1 MAIPFILLGVL
12 MIFLC
17 GASATLLAQRDTTP
31 PQIERTVPDLSEK
44 VAPELKAI
52 RIVFSEKMQG
62 MDVGF
67 YGVPVGDLRWAD
79 DDTTLVVSFRQ
90 PLSPSKVYRLI
101 LGGDGNITDKA
112 GNPLAEHILTFTTEG
127 PDPVTPT
134 FVDIT
139 PVHVIGNE
147 ELDFSK
153 ELLCPVSEVPAEGFN
168 YPYYLFIPHGVD
180 VNKPLHLLVEPCNSG
195 TTTDNFKSHD
205 QKAKGLAEAS
215 HANQIAK
222 KLKVPLLVPVFP
234 RPGGDLWHI
243 YTHALDRDTLLIK
256 DGDLQRIDLQLIKMI
271 AHTQRFLQHNNVKV
285 KKKVFMNGFSA
296 SGTFTNRFAIL
307 HPRVVRAVAT
317 GGVNSIPTFPTDR
330 WKGTPM
336 RYPVGIADVKE
347 IAGLDFD
354 EAAYEK
360 VSQYIYMG
368 AFDDNDTVPYR
379 DAYDEVD
386 AELVKNLIGAKMMP
400 DRWGVSQAIY
410 RELGIPA
417 QFVTYESTGH
427 EIKTEMIE
435 DVVAFF
441 KANSDAE
448 IVEIDPHQYGPERHI
463 VLNANTATESGR
475 HLAEGTVD
483 LRKTD
488 AALTS
493 AGYSTRGMGL
503 DDPSPRY
510 MLLSYLI
517 HYPTDLFRFPL
528 GVGDT
533 WTQEGKWD
541 TQVETTLA
549 GYEQVVVSAG
559 TFPAS
564 LKHKTVF
571 ADANAGSDLKNSL
584 VNGTRYL
591 WFAKGV
597 GPVKMRYE
605 HANGVVTEAELL
617 EYNVPIKG
625 DEYFPLKVG
634 NQWTYKWQNGYR
646 TEAVI
651 ETCCV
656 ARELGTSEVFDNPM
670 ALKSARYEVAVTA
683 DEPRVAKVK
692 CVLTPKV
699 DGGESIG
706 LYMSQFGTEGI
717 LNGYGGYLRD
727 LTATDADG
735 VQLPIV
741 ELGKT
746 QWAVKVEN
754 ESPVMLSYK
763 VLLNHD
769 EREWPPGRSEAPYVQ
784 EDSIFCP
791 GYALFIVGEVN
802 DIELR
807 VNVPESW
814 YVSTPWH
821 RIGGEKH
828 RFTITDQ
835 DDLIY
840 AYMVLGTHSE
850 KVAKSNDAEV
860 VLAIGGSFRAAVDE
874 MQGTVEAFL
883 QAYSRVFG
891 GTPKGRMLFVAN
903 PYGEKG
909 EAQGGVSGRSISV
922 LIGGALDKASRHLWV
937 PLVGHEVVHIWN
949 GKAINFRE
957 QEYWFSE
964 GFTEYYSNIVSVRL
978 GFTSESDF
986 LKNLERACEAYLS
999 QQGELSIREAGKNK
1013 SANNG
1018 LVYQGGSLIAAAVDM
1033 QIREFTANQ
1042 KSLDDVMRQM
1052 YREFG
1057 TTGETYTMEDVIRI
1071 LSEVA
1076 DKDFEPFFRK
1086 YVSGTER
1093 LPLETY
1099 LKDAGVDVNIEYG
1112 ERLPNLR
1119 YIVHEMLHIKSI
1131 GGPPGGGMF
1140 IDNSPQYQDNDRL
1153 IGIDGTSVETFDDIR
1168 QVAVD
1173 WKSGDVVA
1181 LTLEREGEEIIL
1193 PVTLGGDTSKGP
1205 PLEAGPIDVTITKKV
1220 DSTAPQ
1226 RAILTGILGGHR

>member
-1 MAIPFILLGVL
+1 MATPFILLGVL

-17 GASATLLAQRDTTP
+17 GTSATLLAQRDTTS

-90 PLSPSKVYRLI
+90 PLSPSKVYRLV

-134 FVDIT
+134 FADIT

-153 ELLCPVSEVPAEGFN
+153 ELLCRVSEVPTEGFN

-205 QKAKGLAEAS
+205 KKAKGLAEAS

-271 AHTQRFLQHNNVKV
+271 AHAQRFLQHNNVKV

-360 VSQYIYMG
+360 ISQYIYMG

-463 VLNANTATESGR
+463 VLNANTATESER

-488 AALTS
+488 
-493 AGYSTRGMGL
+493 GL
-503 DDPSPRY
+503 
-510 MLLSYLI
+510 
-517 HYPTDLFRFPL
+517 
-528 GVGDT
+528 
-533 WTQEGKWD
+533 
-541 TQVETTLA
+541 
-549 GYEQVVVSAG
+549 
-559 TFPAS
+559 
-564 LKHKTVF
+564 
-571 ADANAGSDLKNSL
+571 
-584 VNGTRYL
+584 
-591 WFAKGV
+591 
-597 GPVKMRYE
+597 
-605 HANGVVTEAELL
+605 
-617 EYNVPIKG
+617 
-625 DEYFPLKVG
+625 
-634 NQWTYKWQNGYR
+634 
-646 TEAVI
+646 
-651 ETCCV
+651 
-656 ARELGTSEVFDNPM
+656 
-670 ALKSARYEVAVTA
+670 
-683 DEPRVAKVK
+683 
-692 CVLTPKV
+692 
-699 DGGESIG
+699 
-706 LYMSQFGTEGI
+706 
-717 LNGYGGYLRD
+717 
-727 LTATDADG
+727 
-735 VQLPIV
+735 
-741 ELGKT
+741 
-746 QWAVKVEN
+746 
-754 ESPVMLSYK
+754 
-763 VLLNHD
+763 
-769 EREWPPGRSEAPYVQ
+769 
-784 EDSIFCP
+784 
-791 GYALFIVGEVN
+791 
-802 DIELR
+802 
-807 VNVPESW
+807 
-814 YVSTPWH
+814 
-821 RIGGEKH
+821 
-828 RFTITDQ
+828 
-835 DDLIY
+835 
-840 AYMVLGTHSE
+840 
-850 KVAKSNDAEV
+850 
-860 VLAIGGSFRAAVDE
+860 
-874 MQGTVEAFL
+874 
-883 QAYSRVFG
+883 
-891 GTPKGRMLFVAN
+891 
-903 PYGEKG
+903 
-909 EAQGGVSGRSISV
+909 
-922 LIGGALDKASRHLWV
+922 
-937 PLVGHEVVHIWN
+937 
-949 GKAINFRE
+949 
-957 QEYWFSE
+957 
-964 GFTEYYSNIVSVRL
+964 
-978 GFTSESDF
+978 
-986 LKNLERACEAYLS
+986 
-999 QQGELSIREAGKNK
+999 
-1013 SANNG
+1013 
-1018 LVYQGGSLIAAAVDM
+1018 
-1033 QIREFTANQ
+1033 
-1042 KSLDDVMRQM
+1042 
-1052 YREFG
+1052 
-1057 TTGETYTMEDVIRI
+1057 
-1071 LSEVA
+1071 
-1076 DKDFEPFFRK
+1076 
-1086 YVSGTER
+1086 
-1093 LPLETY
+1093 
-1099 LKDAGVDVNIEYG
+1099 
-1112 ERLPNLR
+1112 
-1119 YIVHEMLHIKSI
+1119 
-1131 GGPPGGGMF
+1131 
-1140 IDNSPQYQDNDRL
+1140 
-1153 IGIDGTSVETFDDIR
+1153 
-1168 QVAVD
+1168 
-1173 WKSGDVVA
+1173 
-1181 LTLEREGEEIIL
+1181 
-1193 PVTLGGDTSKGP
+1193 
-1205 PLEAGPIDVTITKKV
+1205 
-1220 DSTAPQ
+1220 
-1226 RAILTGILGGHR
+1226 